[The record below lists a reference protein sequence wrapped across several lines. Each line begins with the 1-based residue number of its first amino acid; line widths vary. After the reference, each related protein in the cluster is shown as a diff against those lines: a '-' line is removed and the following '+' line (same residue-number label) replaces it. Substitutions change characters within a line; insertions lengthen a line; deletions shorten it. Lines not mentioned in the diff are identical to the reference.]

1 MCRVVSQSF
10 KRGPR
15 AAAQARQMVT
25 TSLDAW
31 GLGELSRT
39 AALLTSELVTNA
51 VVHAHSSARVVVA
64 VADGVVEVGVTD
76 WDPHKPRLK
85 PQWVPVTS
93 PPSATARSRA
103 ALPAR
108 DAGPRPHGRGLLVV
122 AELADAW
129 GTVDIPA
136 GKQVWFSLQAERW
149 PYRTA
154 CACMGDDL
162 ERVRLGSGRVASAM
176 PEPWDMP

>member
-1 MCRVVSQSF
+1 MSQSF

-15 AAAQARQMVT
+15 AAAQARTMVT

-85 PQWVPVTS
+85 PQRVPVTS
-93 PPSATARSRA
+93 PPSTAARSRA
-103 ALPAR
+103 ALPAG
-108 DAGPRPHGRGLLVV
+108 DVGPRPHGRGLLVV

-176 PEPWDMP
+176 PEPWEMPMP